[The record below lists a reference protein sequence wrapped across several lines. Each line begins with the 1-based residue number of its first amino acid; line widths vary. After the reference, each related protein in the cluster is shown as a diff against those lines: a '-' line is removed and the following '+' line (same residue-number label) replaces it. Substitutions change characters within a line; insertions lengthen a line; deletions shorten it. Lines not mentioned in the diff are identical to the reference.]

1 MTGKHKYHCPDGDSD
16 LECDEENDI
25 ALAMSPTVQVIK
37 TSTSRDSGDSGDQR
51 ETWGGK
57 VDFLLSVIGFA
68 VDLANVWR
76 FPYLCYK
83 NGGGAFLVPYC
94 IMLLVGGIPLFYM
107 ELALGQHNRKGAIT
121 CWGRLVPLF
130 KGIGYAVVLIAF
142 YVDFY
147 YNVIIAWSLRFFFAS
162 FTNNLPWISYIA
174 PFDHHLSTSMQRVL
188 TGVCSQNAEEVR
200 KWVDAFITA
209 KATSFFRG
217 GIVMLPERSE
227 KVFEVQSASDSI
239 TISNYSESFLINETY
254 RIMSAI
260 NSSGSTGTERFQSAA
275 SEYFNR
281 FILELNQSEGI
292 HDLGAIK
299 WDMAVCLLIV
309 YLICYFSL
317 WKGISTS
324 GKVVWFT
331 ALFPYAVLL
340 ILLIRGI
347 TLPGSAMGI
356 RYYLNPNFDAI
367 YKAEVWVD
375 AATQVFFSLGPGFGV
390 LLAYASYNKYHN
402 NVYKDAMLTSCINSA
417 TSFVAGFVI
426 FSVLGYM
433 AHRSGEN
440 IEDVAMEGPGLV
452 FVVYPAAI
460 ATMPGSTFWALIF
473 FMMLLTL
480 GLDSSFGGSEAI
492 ITALSDE
499 FPLIGNNRE
508 LFVAGLFSLYFV
520 VGLASCTQGGF
531 YFFQLLDRYAA
542 GYSILV
548 AVFFEAIAVSWIY
561 GTNRFCEDIRDMI
574 GFRPGKYWQVCWRF
588 VAPIFLLFITVY
600 GLIGYEPLSYEDYT
614 YPGWANALGWC
625 IAGSSVIM
633 IPAIAIYKLIT
644 TPGTFK
650 QRLHYLTTPWRD
662 QQVNVNGIAA
672 EATQIRLNDTKG
684 ENTAEV

>member
-162 FTNNLPWISYIA
+162 FTNNLPWISCTNFWNTKDCK
-174 PFDHHLSTSMQRVL
+174 P
-188 TGVCSQNAEEVR
+188 
-200 KWVDAFITA
+200 
-209 KATSFFRG
+209 
-217 GIVMLPERSE
+217 
-227 KVFEVQSASDSI
+227 FEVQSASDSI

-275 SEYFNR
+275 SEYFN
-281 FILELNQSEGI
+281 
-292 HDLGAIK
+292 
-299 WDMAVCLLIV
+299 
-309 YLICYFSL
+309 
-317 WKGISTS
+317 TS